1 MDARRCGRLRHA
13 RGNGRPPLR
22 AFKTCEGERNLP
34 AAMWKKGDALPGATR
49 RIALRA
55 FCCGAAYRVAI
66 AAKASR
72 MERERHRRAVGAER
86 RIA

>member
-34 AAMWKKGDALPGATR
+34 AAMWKKGDALLGAFPNSPHPR
-49 RIALRA
+49 WGD
-55 FCCGAAYRVAI
+55 F
-66 AAKASR
+66 
-72 MERERHRRAVGAER
+72 
-86 RIA
+86 